1 MVGQGRAGG
10 MKSIESL
17 DLEFSFSMD
26 VIGRCPPPT
35 HVGQNA
41 GLRSQYVLPG
51 SNLMTQE
58 WRVNG
63 LPS

>member
-1 MVGQGRAGG
+1 